1 MTLSIYKWQ
10 VSAGQALTNDKTV
23 YRLIDQSGRVHESFS
38 LVVSKDHAILAG
50 CCRCSEAGSM

>member
-10 VSAGQALTNDKTV
+10 VSAAGQAVTNHKTV
-23 YRLIDQSGRVHESFS
+23 YRLIDQSGRLHESFY

-50 CCRCSEAGSM
+50 CEAGPM